1 MRCIRSEVRGGP
13 DSRVMDSMHAAQSTY
28 LAASYLLVHFI
39 PCIYIRVSLN
49 EGGTTTG
56 YMHCTYMYRA
66 FPATDGA
73 SLSRQKK
80 FTAMLGLQSTGC
92 GDDQAYMAIE
102 DAPASS
108 FLSYAE
114 IRAAP
119 RSRACVRTSWALL
132 SLGCT
137 LFAGL
142 LLRPGARPALPASAT
157 DASALYASSHPHPHS
172 TAAATHR
179 STCQPE
185 VWIIRHGD
193 KRPKS
198 IAGNY
203 TGLSAVGFAR
213 AAYLVHLV
221 AAGVWPRFAAAFA
234 SNPRVPNYGLREE
247 ETVLP
252 LSSWLG
258 LQVNDSFPL
267 DEEVSLGAS
276 AMGAAQGS
284 CGTVLI
290 AWEHCRI
297 PRLMASLG
305 CDDERCQRC
314 WADSSFDQVVR
325 LDVSGCELDKGGRVR
340 AGCAARIPEPA
351 EGFRPD
357 PYAVDF
363 DVYDCA
369 NPASDSKCY
378 HGGKWFCDCQFPNG
392 TWLDGPTFLKY
403 KA

>member
-1 MRCIRSEVRGGP
+1 MKGGQPRGIHVCT
-13 DSRVMDSMHAAQSTY
+13 DTRT
-28 LAASYLLVHFI
+28 LLTF
-39 PCIYIRVSLN
+39 
-49 EGGTTTG
+49 
-56 YMHCTYMYRA
+56 
-66 FPATDGA
+66 FQPADGA

-92 GDDQAYMAIE
+92 GDDQAYMAIK

-108 FLSYAE
+108 VLSYAE

-157 DASALYASSHPHPHS
+157 DASALYASSHPHS

-234 SNPRVPNYGLREE
+234 SNPRLPNYGLREE

-314 WADSSFDQVVR
+314 WADWR
-325 LDVSGCELDKGGRVR
+325 R
-340 AGCAARIPEPA
+340 
-351 EGFRPD
+351 
-357 PYAVDF
+357 
-363 DVYDCA
+363 
-369 NPASDSKCY
+369 
-378 HGGKWFCDCQFPNG
+378 
-392 TWLDGPTFLKY
+392 
-403 KA
+403 